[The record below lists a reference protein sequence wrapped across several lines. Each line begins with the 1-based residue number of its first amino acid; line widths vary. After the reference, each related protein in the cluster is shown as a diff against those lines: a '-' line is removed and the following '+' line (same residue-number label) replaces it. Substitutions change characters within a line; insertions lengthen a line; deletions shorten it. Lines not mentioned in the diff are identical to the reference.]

1 MEIAEDHARG
11 LLLGADA
18 TRRSVL
24 GSFGMGYKESE
35 TKADPLIVLATDA
48 DDVRSNLWDR
58 GGCRP

>member
-1 MEIAEDHARG
+1 MEIAKDHARG

-35 TKADPLIVLATDA
+35 TEADPLIVLTKDA
-48 DDVRSNLWDR
+48 DDV
-58 GGCRP
+58 